1 MKRLAFRLDYPGP
14 YSLHYHS
21 DNGDGSVVRS
31 FWLAG
36 HPIVVRLEQHK
47 PNGPVQA
54 EAFSDEHIGGLA
66 DQLERALYHVIS
78 RDDDIVGFR
87 AAIDK
92 DRRLAKL
99 VDALPGYKVL
109 RGPDVWTMMLSSL
122 VAQQISG
129 AAARS
134 IRRKL
139 ATTYGRIIRVANE
152 DVPVVPSTERLFA
165 LREDDLR
172 AVGFSQKK
180 AEYARGMAQALLDG
194 TIVPDE
200 LKRMSP
206 DEMIKKLS
214 SLRGVGVW
222 TAECMGIFCIGHPD
236 LLPAD
241 DLGIQKAITHLYK
254 LKADPKPKEVRA
266 RGEKWKGWRSY
277 ATTYL
282 WAGLNHAVLAPRKV
296 VPA

>member
-1 MKRLAFRLDYPGP
+1 MKRLAFKLDYQKP
-14 YSLHYHS
+14 YSLHYHAV
-21 DNGDGSVVRS
+21 DGEVVRS
-31 FWLAG
+31 FWLHG
-36 HPIVVRLEQHK
+36 KPIVMRLTQKK
-47 PNGPVQA
+47 PDSAVHA
-54 EAFSDEHIGGLA
+54 EAFSDEHIGSLSA
-66 DQLERALYHVIS
+66 DLERAAAHVIS
-78 RDDDIVGFR
+78 ANDDLATFR
-87 AAIDK
+87 AGIAKDK
-92 DRRLAKL
+92 RLAGL
-99 VDALPGYKVL
+99 VDALPGYKVM
-109 RGPDVWTMMLSSL
+109 RGPDLWTMMLSSL

-134 IRRKL
+134 IRNKL
-139 ATTYGRIIRVANE
+139 ARAYGHVVSVDGE
-152 DVPVVPSTERLFA
+152 DVPVVPSAQRLYD
-165 LREDDLR
+165 LREEDLR

-194 TIVPDE
+194 TIVRDE

-214 SLRGVGVW
+214 ALRGVGVW
-222 TAECMGIFCIGHPD
+222 TAECIGIFCIGHPD
-236 LLPAD
+236 LIPAD

-282 WAGLNHAVLAPRKV
+282 WAGLNHAILVPRKI
-296 VPA
+296 PAAP

>member
-1 MKRLAFRLDYPGP
+1 MKRLAFKLDYQGP
-14 YSLHYHS
+14 YSLRYHA
-21 DNGDGSVVRS
+21 DNGAVLRS
-31 FWLAG
+31 FWLEG
-36 HPIVVRLEQHK
+36 RPIVIRLTQRK
-47 PNGPVQA
+47 PNGPVHA
-54 EAFSDEHIGGLA
+54 EAFSDEHIGSLS
-66 DQLERALYHVIS
+66 DQLEHALHHVIS
-78 RDDDIVGFR
+78 RDDDLGGFR
-87 AAIDK
+87 AAIQK
-92 DRRLAKL
+92 DRRLAQL

-139 ATTYGRIIRVANE
+139 ATTYGRMVRVDDE
-152 DVPVVPSTERLFA
+152 DVPVIPSAERLFE

-194 TIVPDE
+194 TIVPDD

-222 TAECMGIFCIGHPD
+222 TAECIGIFCIGHPD

-254 LKADPKPKEVRA
+254 LKADPKPKEVRL
-266 RGEKWKGWRSY
+266 RGERWKGWRSY
-277 ATTYL
+277 ATAYL
-282 WAGLNHAVLAPRKV
+282 WAGLNHAILVPRKV

>member
-1 MKRLAFRLDYPGP
+1 MKRIAFQLDYRRP
-14 YSLHYHS
+14 YSLHYHA
-21 DNGDGSVVRS
+21 GEDGAVLRS
-31 FWLAG
+31 FWLRG
-36 HPIVVRLEQHK
+36 KPIVMRLEQRRA
-47 PNGPVQA
+47 NGPVLA
-54 EAFSDEHIGGLA
+54 EAFSDEHIGSLGDELTHA
-66 DQLERALYHVIS
+66 AHHMIGGS
-78 RDDDIVGFR
+78 DDLRGFR

-92 DRRLAKL
+92 DKRLGRL
-99 VDALPGYKVL
+99 VDALPGYKAM
-109 RGPDVWTMMLSSL
+109 RGPDLWTMMLSSL

-134 IRRKL
+134 IRNKL
-139 ATTYGRIIRVANE
+139 ARTYGHVVRVGNE
-152 DVPVVPSTERLFA
+152 DVPVVPSAERLYN

-200 LKRMSP
+200 LKRMPP
-206 DEMIKKLS
+206 DEMIRKLS

-222 TAECMGIFCIGHPD
+222 TAECIGIFCIGHPD
-236 LLPAD
+236 LIPAD

-282 WAGLNHAVLAPRKV
+282 WAGLNHAILVAKKIEAAP
-296 VPA
+296 